1 MFLHIKK
8 IIQKKKYFMHVIS
21 EIKKKKSISKYIK
34 SIKISNIYQSI
45 GSSHKSP
52 YQPTKRFKS

>member
-1 MFLHIKK
+1 
-8 IIQKKKYFMHVIS
+8 MHVTS